1 MRGRISGVMGV
12 VMAAM
17 TAATGAEDGEAVT
30 ALRAEAVRLHAEL
43 VLLRRIRSAQ
53 RELIEWSRV
62 SGGRP
67 VAGLPPGICEASA
80 LRGLCP
86 RLGLTFSS
94 REEAHEGE

>member
-1 MRGRISGVMGV
+1 MGVRISGVMGI
-12 VMAAM
+12 VMVAMIAA
-17 TAATGAEDGEAVT
+17 ASAEDGEAVT

-53 RELIEWSRV
+53 RELIEWARV
-62 SGGRP
+62 SQGAR

-86 RLGLTFSS
+86 RLGLTFST
-94 REEAHEGE
+94 REETQ

>member
-1 MRGRISGVMGV
+1 MRGRIFGVMGV

-17 TAATGAEDGEAVT
+17 GAAAGAEDGEAVT
-30 ALRAEAVRLHAEL
+30 ALRAEAVRLRAEL

-62 SGGRP
+62 SGGP